1 MVDEGG
7 WDEQRLREK
16 IPEDLAM
23 NILENI
29 KAPTLHE
36 DLDNVVWILETRG
49 KFSVKSSWE
58 YIRKRKDTSIVYKNM
73 WVKGLPF
80 KISFFMWNVWKAKLP
95 LDETLKR
102 WGVTLCHRN
111 AGADQIRMRKHWD
124 MSSSDLLQPLRW
136 LDLLN
141 MLKHYTPK
149 LEVHKVIWEFSIE
162 EWLKVNTDGASR
174 GNPGRSSIGF
184 CMRNELGYVVYACGK
199 EVQETTNTIVEAMA
213 MVEALRYCSQH
224 NITQFCLQTYSMML
238 KKYGN
243 HLG

>member
-1 MVDEGG
+1 MVSISKVIY
-7 WDEQRLREK
+7 QVSSTVQALVKLRK
-16 IPEDLAM
+16 PGLQHIP
-23 NILENI
+23 
-29 KAPTLHE
+29 H
-36 DLDNVVWILETRG
+36 
-49 KFSVKSSWE
+49 
-58 YIRKRKDTSIVYKNM
+58 
-73 WVKGLPF
+73 
-80 KISFFMWNVWKAKLP
+80 
-95 LDETLKR
+95 R
-102 WGVTLCHRN
+102 W
-111 AGADQIRMRKHWD
+111 
-124 MSSSDLLQPLRW
+124 P
-136 LDLLN
+136 DLLN
-141 MLKHYTPK
+141 MLETYTPK